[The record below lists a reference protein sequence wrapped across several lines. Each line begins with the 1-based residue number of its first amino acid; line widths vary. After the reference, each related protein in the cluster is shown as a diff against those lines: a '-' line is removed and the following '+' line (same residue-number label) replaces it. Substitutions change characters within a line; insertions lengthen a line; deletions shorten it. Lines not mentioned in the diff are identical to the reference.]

1 MTHSKT
7 SCSMVEQQVRQW
19 LEQVVIGLNLCPFAS
34 KPYQAQQIRF
44 VVSECQTTES
54 LLTELAT
61 ELALLSQKTPEE
73 IETTLLILPNM
84 LDDFDDYNQCLNH
97 VDALIEQLNYQGVFQ
112 VASFHPNYQFGG
124 TQPEDAENLTNRAPF
139 PILHL
144 IREASL
150 ERVLKHYP
158 NPEQIPENNI
168 KCVSNLSKQEKQH
181 LFPYLFGSNHS

>member
-1 MTHSKT
+1 MTNRHPEEQKI
-7 SCSMVEQQVRQW
+7 EQQVRNW

-44 VVSECQTTES
+44 SVTACQEQET
-54 LLTELAT
+54 LLI
-61 ELALLSQKTPEE
+61 ELALELTRLSQKEPCE
-73 IETTLLILPNM
+73 IETTLLIIPNM
-84 LDDFDDYNQCLNH
+84 LESFEVYNQFLNH
-97 VDALIEQLNYQGVFQ
+97 VDALIEQLNYQGIFQ

-124 TQPEDAENLTNRAPF
+124 TQPEDAENLTNRAPY
-139 PILHL
+139 PILHF

-168 KCVSNLSKQEKQH
+168 HRVSNLTEQERLA
-181 LFPYLFGSNHS
+181 LFPYLFDA

>member
-1 MTHSKT
+1 MTNRHPEEQKI
-7 SCSMVEQQVRQW
+7 EQQVRNW

-44 VVSECQTTES
+44 AVTACQEQET
-54 LLTELAT
+54 LLI
-61 ELALLSQKTPEE
+61 ELALELTRLSQKEPCE
-73 IETTLLILPNM
+73 IETTLLIIPNM
-84 LDDFDDYNQCLNH
+84 LESFEVYNQFLNH
-97 VDALIEQLNYQGVFQ
+97 VDALIEQLNYQGIFQ

-124 TQPEDAENLTNRAPF
+124 TQPEDAENLTNRAPY

-168 KCVSNLSKQEKQH
+168 HRVSNLTEQERLA
-181 LFPYLFGSNHS
+181 LFPYLFDA